1 MDDERTD
8 VELLARWRDGDP
20 QAATALVRRHFV
32 AVYRFFS
39 ANLRDAEAEDLTQR
53 TFEACTAARD
63 RIRDDASF
71 RAYLFGIARNHLAMH
86 LERTLPRRPAV
97 PASQVDLAD
106 PRTSPTGVL
115 ARADQREAFDRALQA
130 LSPKLRRIL
139 ELFYWQDKSVAEIAA
154 ELGVSEGTVKSRL
167 FRAREQIAEAI
178 VALRLPQDLER
189 STLDVLRDA

>member
-8 VELLARWRDGDP
+8 VELLARWRDGDA

-32 AVYRFFS
+32 AVYRYFS
-39 ANLRDAEAEDLTQR
+39 ANVRDAEAEDLTQR

-71 RAYLFGIARNHLAMH
+71 RAYLFGIARNQLAMH
-86 LERTLPRRPAV
+86 LERTLPRGPAV

-106 PRTSPTGVL
+106 PRTSPTGML

-139 ELFYWQDKSVAEIAA
+139 ELFYWDDRSVAEIAA

-167 FRAREQIAEAI
+167 FRAREQVAEAI
-178 VALRLPQDLER
+178 VALRLPQELER
-189 STLDVLRDA
+189 STLDVLRPR